1 MLGSQGSNPG
11 AEGER
16 STSMVNKLFS
26 SGVMGWFL
34 LFFFLQKKENQLLC
48 REGGLEL
55 LLASGRALGG
65 GNAELLAAGGVCR
78 GLRECDG

>member
-1 MLGSQGSNPG
+1 
-11 AEGER
+11 
-16 STSMVNKLFS
+16 MV
-26 SGVMGWFL
+26 L

-65 GNAELLAAGGVCR
+65 GNAELLAAGGVCG

>member
-26 SGVMGWFL
+26 SGVMGWFYY
-34 LFFFLQKKENQLLC
+34 FFSYKKRKISYFVG
-48 REGGLEL
+48 RE
-55 LLASGRALGG
+55 A
-65 GNAELLAAGGVCR
+65 
-78 GLRECDG
+78 

>member
-16 STSMVNKLFS
+16 STSMVNELFS
-26 SGVMGWFL
+26 SGVMGFFL
-34 LFFFLQKKENQLLC
+34 LFFSQGKKKKWLLC

-65 GNAELLAAGGVCR
+65 GEMLSSWLQVGSTEA
-78 GLRECDG
+78 